1 MSAQSERCTILE
13 FNAIATPALGRESSP
28 ASSSRLEA
36 DVSVGFLLILTIIVS
51 MFFDGGMF
59 GKEKR
64 IMTQSH
70 YPGTFIFPTHF
81 LRQHYLLQVNGYNLS
96 RNLSLS
102 DFGWAPPSIHRAKL
116 RNIQD
121 LSK

>member
-1 MSAQSERCTILE
+1 MIIISASSDNGVSAQSERCTILE
-13 FNAIATPALGRESSP
+13 FNAIATPALGRESSS
-28 ASSSRLEA
+28 ASSARLEA
-36 DVSVGFLLILTIIVS
+36 HVSVGFPLIFTIIVS

-96 RNLSLS
+96 R
-102 DFGWAPPSIHRAKL
+102 I
-116 RNIQD
+116 RNPAMTAEGTPEC
-121 LSK
+121 

>member
-1 MSAQSERCTILE
+1 MIIISASSDNGVFAQSERCTILE

-36 DVSVGFLLILTIIVS
+36 DVSVGFLLIFTIIVS

-96 RNLSLS
+96 RIRN
-102 DFGWAPPSIHRAKL
+102 PAKTAEGTPEC
-116 RNIQD
+116 
-121 LSK
+121 